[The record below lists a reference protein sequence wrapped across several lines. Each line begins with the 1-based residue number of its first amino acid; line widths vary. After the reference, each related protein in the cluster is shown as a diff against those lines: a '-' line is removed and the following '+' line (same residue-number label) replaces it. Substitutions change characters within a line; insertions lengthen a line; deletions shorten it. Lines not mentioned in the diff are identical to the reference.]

1 MKKVIKQVVKRFRAK
16 TPKFFKTIRNIS
28 IAVALASGAAA
39 TTYAT
44 LDENIKATIPIEW
57 VKYIGIAA
65 ITSTVI
71 SQLTKQ
77 DKTEA

>member
-1 MKKVIKQVVKRFRAK
+1 MKKLVKLIVKRFK
-16 TPKFFKTIRNIS
+16 SETPKFFKTIRNIS
-28 IAVALASGAAA
+28 LAVVVASGAAA